1 MTERKQLSRSRKNAG
16 WILAA
21 LFAATLAIG
30 ATQRGIPTPEIP
42 DLGKRHAAS
51 TAGDG
56 AVSIRGTLDRT
67 AVLRGEDGLVRMELV
82 LRADR
87 RGNAAAAPLPTDL
100 VVVLDRSGSMN
111 GRKIRDAQ
119 AAIHHL
125 ISRLGPEDRF
135 ALVAFSSGAEVA
147 IPLGYAT
154 PSARTRWTGL
164 VDAIH
169 AGGGTYMSTGLA
181 LGLETLSVAR
191 AAGRSPRAIVL
202 SDGLAAEPHD
212 LLRAQAAEAVAGEY
226 TLSAVGIGADFDE
239 NLMSALADAG
249 TGNYYYLQ
257 DLSRLAAVFA
267 AEFETARETV
277 ATGVAVSIEP
287 GPGVT
292 VVEAA
297 GYPLERSGRNASFR
311 PGSLFAGQE
320 RHVWVTLR
328 VPTDAQAEHALG
340 SVRVHYRDGDEHHR
354 LSLDDLPK
362 VACVEDR
369 DRFFA
374 ELDGD
379 AWAKSVVVEEYNQLR
394 QAVAGMV
401 KDGRQSEAKAEI
413 ERFQSRN
420 RALNAVVASPRVSRQ
435 LEAAAD
441 LDTGVDEAFRGPNK
455 KHKQNLLGKSLHER
469 GILERREGSR
479 K

>member
-1 MTERKQLSRSRKNAG
+1 MTERTQLSRSRKNAG

-21 LFAATLAIG
+21 LFTATLAIG
-30 ATQRGIPTPEIP
+30 ATNGGIPTRVIP
-42 DLGKRHAAS
+42 GLGKDPAAS
-51 TAGDG
+51 TAGNG
-56 AVSIRGTLDRT
+56 AVSVRGTLDRT

-82 LRADR
+82 LRAER
-87 RGNAAAAPLPTDL
+87 RGNAATPQLPTDL

-111 GRKIRDAQ
+111 GQKIRDAQ
-119 AAIHHL
+119 TAIHHL

-147 IPLGYAT
+147 IPLAYAT
-154 PSARTRWTGL
+154 PSARARWTGR
-164 VDAIH
+164 VNAIH
-169 AGGGTYMSTGLA
+169 AGGGTYMSNGLA
-181 LGLETLSVAR
+181 LGLDTLSAAR

-212 LLRAQAAEAVAGEY
+212 VLRAQAAEAAAGEY

-257 DLSRLAAVFA
+257 DVSRLASVFA

-277 ATGVAVSIEP
+277 AAGVAVSIEP
-287 GPGVT
+287 APGVA

-297 GYPLERSGRNASFR
+297 GYPLERSGGNASFR
-311 PGSLFAGQE
+311 PGTLFAGQE

-328 VPTDAQAEHALG
+328 VPTNAEAEYALG
-340 SVRVHYRDGDEHHR
+340 SVRVRYRDGDEHHQ
-354 LSLDDLPK
+354 LTLDDLPK

-374 ELDGD
+374 ALDGD

-394 QAVAGMV
+394 QSVAGMV
-401 KDGRQSEAKAEI
+401 RAGRPDEAKAEI

-420 RALNAVVASPRVSRQ
+420 RGLNAVMASPLVSGQIRAAGD
-435 LEAAAD
+435 LEAD
-441 LDTGVDEAFRGPNK
+441 VDQAFRGPNQK
-455 KHKQNLLGKSLHER
+455 QKQNLLGKSLHEQ
-469 GILERREGSR
+469 GIVERREGSR